1 MRNMRNFKHC
11 RANISYLVYETL
23 DLLIKCDICL
33 TNLHGKIKKI
43 SKTLDFMAK
52 IGYNI
57 KEHKKRRRVGAN
69 PTLQS

>member
-1 MRNMRNFKHC
+1 MG
-11 RANISYLVYETL
+11 VPT
-23 DLLIKCDICL
+23 
-33 TNLHGKIKKI
+33 GKIKKI

-69 PTLQS
+69 PTLQSWMGE